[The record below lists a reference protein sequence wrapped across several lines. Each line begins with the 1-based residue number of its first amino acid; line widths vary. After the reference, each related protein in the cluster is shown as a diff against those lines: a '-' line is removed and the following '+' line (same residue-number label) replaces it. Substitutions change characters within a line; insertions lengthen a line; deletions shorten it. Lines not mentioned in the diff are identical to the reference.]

1 MSAQPHESFQEAVK
15 ELRRSQEQLRSVR
28 KEMQAKATKVTS
40 KDGMIWAV
48 SLISFPENDEVSK
61 LFSEQWNSLVNG
73 AKGMLL
79 GFRDGMTGVAGNV
92 FDTAALYQKSNEVNT
107 ESVTPPPTLHR

>member
-1 MSAQPHESFQEAVK
+1 MADLEVDPNKLA
-15 ELRRSQEQLRSVR
+15 
-28 KEMQAKATKVTS
+28 
-40 KDGMIWAV
+40 KDGDEFNNLASVAYSIYGSLSRAV
-48 SLISFPENDEVSK
+48 SLISFPENDEVGK

-92 FDTAALYQKSNEVNT
+92 LDTAALYQKSNEVNT